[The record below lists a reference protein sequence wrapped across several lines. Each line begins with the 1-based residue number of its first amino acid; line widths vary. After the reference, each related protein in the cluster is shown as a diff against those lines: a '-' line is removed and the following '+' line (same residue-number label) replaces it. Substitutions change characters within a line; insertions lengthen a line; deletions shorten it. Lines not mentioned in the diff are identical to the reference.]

1 MAAEWQQFVVVVV
14 AAAAAAA
21 VVVVVVEVVA
31 GEPEAGVDAA
41 AAVEVAVSPEFE
53 QWPEIIKIIFVKL
66 NFP

>member
-14 AAAAAAA
+14 AAAAAVV

-41 AAVEVAVSPEFE
+41 EAAVEVAVSPEFE
-53 QWPEIIKIIFVKL
+53 QWPEII
-66 NFP
+66 

>member
-14 AAAAAAA
+14 AAAAA

-41 AAVEVAVSPEFE
+41 EAAVEVAVSPEFE
-53 QWPEIIKIIFVKL
+53 QWPEII
-66 NFP
+66 